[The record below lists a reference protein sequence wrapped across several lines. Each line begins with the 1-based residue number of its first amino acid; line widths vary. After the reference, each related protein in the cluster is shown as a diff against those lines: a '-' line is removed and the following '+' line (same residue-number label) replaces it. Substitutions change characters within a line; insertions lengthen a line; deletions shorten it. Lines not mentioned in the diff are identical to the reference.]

1 MQERILCSQG
11 KASKDIAPQ
20 SREIFTDVCM
30 VAGGGGGGAPN
41 FPPPQ
46 TADTPYI
53 IFGNRVGW
61 GGGGGGAGGGEFTNL
76 PLTIQAFVNFS
87 DFSRLD
93 LCWLSTNHF
102 QIWRLY

>member
-30 VAGGGGGGAPN
+30 VAGVGGGGGL
-41 FPPPQ
+41 
-46 TADTPYI
+46 
-53 IFGNRVGW
+53 
-61 GGGGGGAGGGEFTNL
+61 EFTNL

-93 LCWLSTNHF
+93 LC
-102 QIWRLY
+102 

>member
-30 VAGGGGGGAPN
+30 VAGGGG
-41 FPPPQ
+41 
-46 TADTPYI
+46 
-53 IFGNRVGW
+53 
-61 GGGGGGAGGGEFTNL
+61 EFTNL
-76 PLTIQAFVNFS
+76 PHTIQAFVNFS

>member
-30 VAGGGGGGAPN
+30 VAGGGRGGG
-41 FPPPQ
+41 
-46 TADTPYI
+46 
-53 IFGNRVGW
+53 VL
-61 GGGGGGAGGGEFTNL
+61 EVTNL
-76 PLTIQAFVNFS
+76 PLTIPAFVNFS

-93 LCWLSTNHF
+93 LC
-102 QIWRLY
+102 

>member
-30 VAGGGGGGAPN
+30 VAGGGGL
-41 FPPPQ
+41 
-46 TADTPYI
+46 
-53 IFGNRVGW
+53 
-61 GGGGGGAGGGEFTNL
+61 EFTNL
-76 PLTIQAFVNFS
+76 PLTIQAFVDFS

>member
-30 VAGGGGGGAPN
+30 VAG
-41 FPPPQ
+41 
-46 TADTPYI
+46 
-53 IFGNRVGW
+53 
-61 GGGGGGAGGGEFTNL
+61 GGGEFTNL

>member
-11 KASKDIAPQ
+11 KASKDIVPQ

-30 VAGGGGGGAPN
+30 VAGVGGGL
-41 FPPPQ
+41 
-46 TADTPYI
+46 
-53 IFGNRVGW
+53 
-61 GGGGGGAGGGEFTNL
+61 ELTNL

-93 LCWLSTNHF
+93 LC
-102 QIWRLY
+102 

>member
-30 VAGGGGGGAPN
+30 VAGGGGGG
-41 FPPPQ
+41 
-46 TADTPYI
+46 
-53 IFGNRVGW
+53 
-61 GGGGGGAGGGEFTNL
+61 GGGEFTNL